1 MISLSHL
8 SGLFLGVLLGFVMQR
23 GRFCLAGG
31 LRDLYLFRDSRMLIA
46 ILIVI
51 SVQSIGLFIFSY
63 FGIAKSLEAHFPGW
77 QLWPADYFLAWGW
90 HLPGPAQPVL
100 ITRAAEGLAGSIT
113 AVGGFII
120 ASWFIRQSAVK
131 QVFSP
136 VTTPKLDSP
145 TITQSLNI
153 PPYIA
158 IIVLVLLTVFLVNR
172 HLNKYKSVHIPKM
185 KAGKPGSLTC
195 CLKPA
200 GIRLF
205 LP

>member
-63 FGIAKSLEAHFPGW
+63 FGIAKSPEAHFPGW

-90 HLPGPAQPVL
+90 HLRVLLNRCLLPGCGRIGRQHYSRRRFYYCQLVYPSVCRK
-100 ITRAAEGLAGSIT
+100 TGLFSGYHTEAG
-113 AVGGFII
+113 F
-120 ASWFIRQSAVK
+120 
-131 QVFSP
+131 P
-136 VTTPKLDSP
+136 DYH
-145 TITQSLNI
+145 TITE
-153 PPYIA
+153 Y
-158 IIVLVLLTVFLVNR
+158 
-172 HLNKYKSVHIPKM
+172 
-185 KAGKPGSLTC
+185 
-195 CLKPA
+195 PA
-200 GIRLF
+200 VYRDYCFGAADGF
-205 LP
+205 SGESSPE

>member
-63 FGIAKSLEAHFPGW
+63 FGIAKIPGGTFPWLATLAGG
-77 QLWPADYFLAWGW
+77 LLLAWGW

-100 ITRAAEGLAGSIT
+100 ITGLRKDWQAAL
-113 AVGGFII
+113 
-120 ASWFIRQSAVK
+120 QPSAV
-131 QVFSP
+131 
-136 VTTPKLDSP
+136 
-145 TITQSLNI
+145 
-153 PPYIA
+153 
-158 IIVLVLLTVFLVNR
+158 LLL
-172 HLNKYKSVHIPKM
+172 
-185 KAGKPGSLTC
+185 
-195 CLKPA
+195 PA
-200 GIRLF
+200 GLSVS

>member
-51 SVQSIGLFIFSY
+51 SVQSIGLFIFLY
-63 FGIAKSLEAHFPGW
+63 FGIAKSRRHISGW
-77 QLWPADYFLAWGW
+77 QLWPADYFGMGMAFA
-90 HLPGPAQPVL
+90 GPAQPVL
-100 ITRAAEGLAGSIT
+100 ITGLRKDWQAALQPS
-113 AVGGFII
+113 AVFII

-131 QVFSP
+131 QVFSRF
-136 VTTPKLDSP
+136 TTPQVGFP
-145 TITQSLNI
+145 TIHTI
-153 PPYIA
+153 TEYPPYIA

-185 KAGKPGSLTC
+185 KAGKPGSRS
-195 CLKPA
+195 PA
-200 GIRLF
+200 V
-205 LP
+205 

>member
-51 SVQSIGLFIFSY
+51 SVQSIGLFIFLISVLQ
-63 FGIAKSLEAHFPGW
+63 KSPEAHFPGW

-100 ITRAAEGLAGSIT
+100 ITGLRKDWQAAL
-113 AVGGFII
+113 
-120 ASWFIRQSAVK
+120 QPSAV
-131 QVFSP
+131 
-136 VTTPKLDSP
+136 
-145 TITQSLNI
+145 
-153 PPYIA
+153 
-158 IIVLVLLTVFLVNR
+158 LLL
-172 HLNKYKSVHIPKM
+172 
-185 KAGKPGSLTC
+185 
-195 CLKPA
+195 PA
-200 GIRLF
+200 GLSVS

>member
-1 MISLSHL
+1 
-8 SGLFLGVLLGFVMQR
+8 MQR

-51 SVQSIGLFIFSY
+51 SVQSIGLFIFLISVLQNPRRHISTA
-63 FGIAKSLEAHFPGW
+63 GNSGRRIT
-77 QLWPADYFLAWGW
+77 LAWGW
-90 HLPGPAQPVL
+90 HLRVL
-100 ITRAAEGLAGSIT
+100 LNRCLLRAAEGLAGSIT

-185 KAGKPGSLTC
+185 KARKPGSLTC